1 MRSLLHPAGLSLLLA
16 SLAPSVLAV
25 ITNQGP
31 WGERVEEEVRE
42 FQGWIRGGEQ
52 DYVMTLAQVQDLLL
66 WGSEEEEEFFSSGK
80 QEEAG
85 GEHKSEE
92 T

>member
-1 MRSLLHPAGLSLLLA
+1 MRSLLHPVPGLSLLLA

-52 DYVMTLAQVQDLLL
+52 DYVMTLAQVHNLLL
-66 WGSEEEEEFFSSGK
+66 GGK
-80 QEEAG
+80 
-85 GEHKSEE
+85 
-92 T
+92 

>member
-1 MRSLLHPAGLSLLLA
+1 MRSLLHPVPRLSLLLA
-16 SLAPSVLAV
+16 SLAPSVVLAV

-52 DYVMTLAQVQDLLL
+52 DYVMTLAQVHDLF
-66 WGSEEEEEFFSSGK
+66 GGKVKKKSIFSGE
-80 QEEAG
+80 QEEAS
-85 GEHKSEE
+85 GEHKSKA

>member
-1 MRSLLHPAGLSLLLA
+1 MRSLLHPVPRLSLLLA

-52 DYVMTLAQVQDLLL
+52 DYVMTLAQVRDLLL
-66 WGSEEEEEFFSSGK
+66 WGSEEKEVFFSGE
-80 QEEAG
+80 QEEAS
-85 GEHKSEE
+85 GEHKSKA